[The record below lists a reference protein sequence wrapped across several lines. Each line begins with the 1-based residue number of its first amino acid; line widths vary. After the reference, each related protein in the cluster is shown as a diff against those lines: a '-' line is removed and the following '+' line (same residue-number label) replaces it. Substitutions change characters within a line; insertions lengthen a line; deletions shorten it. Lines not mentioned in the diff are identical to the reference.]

1 MKMSALLV
9 SACFGSLTLPALAS
23 FHLMQVEQVTLAL
36 NGDSS
41 VQAVQLR
48 MRSAFQN
55 QLQFGKL
62 VVRDAAGLNP
72 IVIHDF
78 ATSVAVNTSGSRI
91 LVASDNFLTS
101 TVPTAVRNYPMTNAV
116 PAAYINAGKITFEQ
130 DNGTVLWSMA
140 WGGPGYTGT
149 NIGSTNNDADG
160 NFGAAILGAFP
171 TAGTSA
177 LRFNGTATAMSTT
190 NQSQYTAVTSDVTFV
205 NNAGASFVLTL
216 PPEDPCFAD
225 YNQDGGIDGADVEAF
240 FVDWAQGLAEA
251 DTNLDGGVDGS
262 DVGTFFGQWSAGGC

>member
-1 MKMSALLV
+1 MKASALLISLCV
-9 SACFGSLTLPALAS
+9 GSSTLPALAS
-23 FHLMQVEQVTLAL
+23 FHLMQVEQITLAL
-36 NGDSS
+36 DGDTS

-55 QLQFGKL
+55 QMQFGRL
-62 VVRDAAGLNP
+62 IVRDAAGLNP

-78 ATSVAVNTSGSRI
+78 ATSVPVNTSGSRI

-101 TVPTAVRNYPMTNAV
+101 TVPPAVRNYPMTNLV
-116 PAAYINAGKITFEQ
+116 PASYINAGKLTFEQ
-130 DNGTVLWSMA
+130 DNGTILWSIA
-140 WGGPGYTGT
+140 WGGAGYTGT
-149 NIGSTNNDADG
+149 NLGSTTNDADG
-160 NFGAAILGAFP
+160 NFGAAISGTFP

-190 NQSQYTAVTSDVTFV
+190 NQAQYTTVTSNVTFV

-225 YNQDGGIDGADVEAF
+225 YNADGGVDGADVEGF
-240 FVDWAQGLAEA
+240 FADWSQGLAEA

-262 DVGTFFGQWSAGGC
+262 DVETFFAQWSAGGC